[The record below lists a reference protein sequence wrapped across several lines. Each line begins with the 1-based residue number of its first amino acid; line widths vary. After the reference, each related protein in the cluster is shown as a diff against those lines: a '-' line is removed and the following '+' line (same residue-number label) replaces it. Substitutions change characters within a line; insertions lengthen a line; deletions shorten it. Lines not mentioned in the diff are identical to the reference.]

1 MGGGS
6 YTIFCFTQ
14 TRVLGLIFTY
24 STKRLKIRFE
34 KKCGYLLQK
43 NSCTPYIRLPHFSH
57 RRLVM
62 DLAFTNTLNTLTQQV
77 TRLTQNAELQTKVLK
92 RQAIAMERLVD
103 IIGIANQRFAS
114 VVTMASLFT
123 GGEDLPE

>member
-1 MGGGS
+1 
-6 YTIFCFTQ
+6 
-14 TRVLGLIFTY
+14 
-24 STKRLKIRFE
+24 
-34 KKCGYLLQK
+34 
-43 NSCTPYIRLPHFSH
+43 
-57 RRLVM
+57 M